1 MKLLLRILIPGI
13 LLSACTTE
21 YDICI
26 YGGTSAGVIAARS
39 AALAGHK
46 VVIVEPSGHIGGLTT
61 GGLGRTDIGNKQVV
75 QGLSRQFYRD
85 LGTRYGRLES
95 WVFEPKAAAEIYQGY
110 LDHPGITVLRQT
122 GLKALEMDGS
132 RIVSM
137 RTVRLTPEG
146 EVKGRGPVIKAQV
159 FIDASYEGD
168 LLPAAGVSY
177 AVGRESADTY
187 GESWNGSHLS
197 RYHQFPDGVDPYL
210 VPGDPASGLLPGISA
225 GEAEE
230 GAGDSLLQAYNL
242 RLCLTDSLENRIPL
256 SRPEGYDSTRFELL
270 ARLIAAQPADT
281 SYFIWSPMPGRKTDV
296 NNFGAVSTDMIG
308 GNAGYLEASY
318 AGRYQIYKAHSDYT
332 LELLWFMMTDSRVPE
347 GLREEFSRWG
357 LPKDEYIASGHWTP
371 QLYVREGRRMVSD
384 YVATQADCEGLT
396 QVPDY
401 IGYAAYKMDSHNCR
415 RVVIDGGVKN
425 EGDVEIN
432 IPGPWPIAYRS
443 IVPAAGECTN
453 LVVPVA
459 VSASHIAFGSI
470 RMEPVFMTLG
480 QVASLAA
487 GIAIERGIPVQ
498 EVPAEEIREAIASDP
513 LQDGSVPDIF
523 IDDSA
528 LEVPDG
534 WARIKSKRGY
544 GPSYLET
551 GAPGA
556 TMVFTTTVPHPG
568 RYAVYS
574 YLNLVD
580 DVEPVT
586 TYRIGD
592 REVTVNA
599 REVPLDG
606 QMKGDWAPLGE
617 FEIGGSVTV
626 TLTGGASGKP
636 LRADCI
642 LLVRR
647 DG

>member
-1 MKLLLRILIPGI
+1 
-13 LLSACTTE
+13 
-21 YDICI
+21 
-26 YGGTSAGVIAARS
+26 
-39 AALAGHK
+39 
-46 VVIVEPSGHIGGLTT
+46 
-61 GGLGRTDIGNKQVV
+61 
-75 QGLSRQFYRD
+75 
-85 LGTRYGRLES
+85 
-95 WVFEPKAAAEIYQGY
+95 
-110 LDHPGITVLRQT
+110 
-122 GLKALEMDGS
+122 
-132 RIVSM
+132 
-137 RTVRLTPEG
+137 
-146 EVKGRGPVIKAQV
+146 
-159 FIDASYEGD
+159 
-168 LLPAAGVSY
+168 
-177 AVGRESADTY
+177 
-187 GESWNGSHLS
+187 
-197 RYHQFPDGVDPYL
+197 
-210 VPGDPASGLLPGISA
+210 
-225 GEAEE
+225 
-230 GAGDSLLQAYNL
+230 
-242 RLCLTDSLENRIPL
+242 
-256 SRPEGYDSTRFELL
+256 
-270 ARLIAAQPADT
+270 
-281 SYFIWSPMPGRKTDV
+281 
-296 NNFGAVSTDMIG
+296 
-308 GNAGYLEASY
+308 
-318 AGRYQIYKAHSDYT
+318 
-332 LELLWFMMTDSRVPE
+332 
-347 GLREEFSRWG
+347 
-357 LPKDEYIASGHWTP
+357 
-371 QLYVREGRRMVSD
+371 
-384 YVATQADCEGLT
+384 
-396 QVPDY
+396 
-401 IGYAAYKMDSHNCR
+401 
-415 RVVIDGGVKN
+415 
-425 EGDVEIN
+425 
-432 IPGPWPIAYRS
+432 
-443 IVPAAGECTN
+443 
-453 LVVPVA
+453 
-459 VSASHIAFGSI
+459 
-470 RMEPVFMTLG
+470 MTLG

-617 FEIGGSVTV
+617 FEIGDSVTV